1 MAKNKGLGKGLRAL
15 ISENVDLDDNGI
27 VKLNS
32 EDIVANETMIV
43 DLDLSKVKPNPKQ
56 PRQHFEKKALEELAA
71 SIKEHGILQP
81 LLVQKE
87 KEIYIIISGE
97 RRFRAA
103 HIAGLKT
110 VPVIIKDL
118 SPMDVLEI
126 SLIENLQREDLNVM
140 EEALAYKVLMN
151 NYNLTQGEVGIK
163 IGKSRAAVANTMRLL
178 NLPESVQNLVVS
190 GKLSSG
196 HARALLGLD
205 DEKQIV
211 QAADTVIQKKLNV
224 RETEK
229 LISEMKKSRRPKQKH
244 PVDPYLADAEEQL
257 KDHFHTDVKIKSK
270 DNKGKIELAF
280 YSADDLNR
288 LLDLLKLSGR

>member
-15 ISENVDLDDNGI
+15 ISENVDLDDNGV
-27 VKLNS
+27 VKLNPDNLPENES
-32 EDIVANETMIV
+32 LVVDIA
-43 DLDLSKVKPNPKQ
+43 LSKVKPNPKQ
-56 PRQHFEKKALEELAA
+56 PRRHFEKKPLEELAA

-87 KEIYIIISGE
+87 KEIYMIISGE

-103 HIAGLKT
+103 HLAGLKT

-178 NLPESVQNLVVS
+178 NLPESVQSQVVA

-196 HARALLGLD
+196 HARTLLGLD
-205 DEKQIV
+205 DDKQIV
-211 QAADTVIQKKLNV
+211 KAADIVIQKKLNV

-229 LISEMKKSRRPKQKH
+229 LISEMKKTRKPKTKH
-244 PVDPYLADAEEQL
+244 QPDPYLLDAEEQL

>member
-15 ISENVDLDDNGI
+15 ISENVDLDENGM
-27 VKLNS
+27 VNFDS
-32 EDIVANETMIV
+32 EDSAKTEKIVVE
-43 DLDLSKVKPNPKQ
+43 LDISKVKPNPKQ
-56 PRQHFEKKALEELAA
+56 PRKHFEKKALEELAA

-87 KEIYIIISGE
+87 TNIYMIISGE

-118 SPMDVLEI
+118 SPIDVLEI

-151 NYNLTQGEVGIK
+151 NYNLTQGEIGIK
-163 IGKSRAAVANTMRLL
+163 IGKSRATVANITRLL
-178 NLPESVQNLVVS
+178 NLPEMVQNQVVA

-196 HARALLGLD
+196 HARALLGLE
-205 DEKQIV
+205 DEEQIIKT
-211 QAADTVIQKKLNV
+211 ADIVIQKKLNV

-229 LISEMKKSRRPKQKH
+229 LINETKKTRKIKVKRPT
-244 PVDPYLADAEEQL
+244 DPYLLDVEEQL
-257 KDHFHTDVKIKSK
+257 KEYFHTDVKIKSK
-270 DNKGKIELAF
+270 DNKGKIELAY

>member
-15 ISENVDLDDNGI
+15 ISENVDLDENGMVNFDSGDSAKNEKI
-27 VKLNS
+27 VV
-32 EDIVANETMIV
+32 E
-43 DLDLSKVKPNPKQ
+43 LDVSKVKPNPKQ
-56 PRQHFEKKALEELAA
+56 PRKHFEKKALEELAA

-87 KEIYIIISGE
+87 TNFYMIISGE

-118 SPMDVLEI
+118 SPIDVLEI

-151 NYNLTQGEVGIK
+151 NYNLTQGEIGIK
-163 IGKSRAAVANTMRLL
+163 IGKSRATVANITRLL
-178 NLPESVQNLVVS
+178 NLPEMVQNQVVA

-196 HARALLGLD
+196 HARALLGLE
-205 DEKQIV
+205 DEEQIIKT
-211 QAADTVIQKKLNV
+211 ADIVIQKKLNV

-229 LISEMKKSRRPKQKH
+229 LINETKKTRKAKAKRPT
-244 PVDPYLADAEEQL
+244 DPYLLDVEEQL
-257 KDHFHTDVKIKSK
+257 KEYFHTDVKIKSK
-270 DNKGKIELAF
+270 DNKGKIELAY

>member
-15 ISENVDLDDNGI
+15 ISENVDLDENGM
-27 VKLNS
+27 VNFDS
-32 EDIVANETMIV
+32 EDSAKTEKIVVE
-43 DLDLSKVKPNPKQ
+43 LDISKVKPNPKQ
-56 PRQHFEKKALEELAA
+56 PRKHFEKKALEELAA

-87 KEIYIIISGE
+87 TNIYMIISGE

-118 SPMDVLEI
+118 SPIDVLEI

-151 NYNLTQGEVGIK
+151 NYNLTQGEIGIK
-163 IGKSRAAVANTMRLL
+163 IGKSRATVANITRLL
-178 NLPESVQNLVVS
+178 NLPEMVQNQVVA

-196 HARALLGLD
+196 HARALLGLE
-205 DEKQIV
+205 DEEQIIKT
-211 QAADTVIQKKLNV
+211 ADIVIQKKLNV

-229 LISEMKKSRRPKQKH
+229 LINETKKTRKAKVKRPT
-244 PVDPYLADAEEQL
+244 DPYLLDVEEQL
-257 KDHFHTDVKIKSK
+257 KEYFHTDVKIKSK
-270 DNKGKIELAF
+270 DNKGKIELAY

>member
-15 ISENVDLDDNGI
+15 ISENVDLDENGM
-27 VKLNS
+27 VNFDS
-32 EDIVANETMIV
+32 EDSAKTEKIVVE
-43 DLDLSKVKPNPKQ
+43 LDISKVKPNPKQ
-56 PRQHFEKKALEELAA
+56 PRKHFEKKALEELAA

-87 KEIYIIISGE
+87 TNIYMIISGE

-118 SPMDVLEI
+118 SPIDVLEI

-140 EEALAYKVLMN
+140 EEALAYRVLMN
-151 NYNLTQGEVGIK
+151 NYNLTQGEIGIK
-163 IGKSRAAVANTMRLL
+163 IGKSRATVANITRLL
-178 NLPESVQNLVVS
+178 NLPEMVQNQVVA

-196 HARALLGLD
+196 HARALLGLE
-205 DEKQIV
+205 DEEQIIKT
-211 QAADTVIQKKLNV
+211 ADIVIQKKLNV

-229 LISEMKKSRRPKQKH
+229 LINETKKTRKAKAKRPT
-244 PVDPYLADAEEQL
+244 DPYLLDVEEQL
-257 KDHFHTDVKIKSK
+257 KEYFHTDVKIKSK
-270 DNKGKIELAF
+270 DNKGKIELAY